1 MTPCVEHS
9 QEEPSNMLNFHWET
23 FRKHWEREHSLT
35 GHLAQ
40 KANFSKLTV
49 ANIAMFRTLHLAHF
63 PHKAR

>member
-1 MTPCVEHS
+1 
-9 QEEPSNMLNFHWET
+9 MLNFHWET

-40 KANFSKLTV
+40 KANFSRLTV